1 MHKSIP
7 NCPNCGRPML
17 VTRLQ
22 CTSCETVI
30 QARYEPCRFC
40 RLPEES
46 VRFLGAFVKNRG
58 NLKEMERELGQSYWS
73 LRNRLNELI
82 LELGFEVTPGD
93 EDKTDPDLQRRAILE
108 QLKQGEIDAGTA
120 AVMLTQLKRSIRPAP
135 NEGSD
140 HNE

>member
-1 MHKSIP
+1 MHKVIP
-7 NCPNCGRPML
+7 NCPNCGRPMS

-82 LELGFEVTPGD
+82 IELGFEAAPGD
-93 EDKTDPDLQRRAILE
+93 DEKADPDLHRRAILE
-108 QLKQGEIDAGTA
+108 QLKRGEIDAATA
-120 AVMLTQLKRSIRPAP
+120 AWMLTQLKRSIRATSG
-135 NEGSD
+135 ERSD
-140 HNE
+140 DHE

>member
-1 MHKSIP
+1 MHKVIP
-7 NCPNCGRPML
+7 SCPNCGHAMS

-58 NLKEMERELGQSYWS
+58 NLKEMERELEQSYWS
-73 LRNRLNELI
+73 LRNRLNDLI
-82 LELGFEVTPGD
+82 VELGFEATPEVD
-93 EDKTDPDLQRRAILE
+93 ERADPDLQRKSILE
-108 QLKQGEIDAGTA
+108 QLKKGEIDAATA
-120 AVMLTQLKRSIRPAP
+120 AGMLSQFKRSVRPAH
-135 NEGSD
+135 NEGSAD
-140 HNE
+140 HG

>member
-1 MHKSIP
+1 MHKVIP
-7 NCPNCGRPML
+7 NCPNCSRPMS

-30 QARYEPCRFC
+30 QAHYEPCRFC

-82 LELGFEVTPGD
+82 MELGLEAAPEV
-93 EDKTDPDLQRRAILE
+93 EEKANPDLLRKGILE
-108 QLKQGEIDAGTA
+108 QLKQGEIDATTA
-120 AVMLTQLKRSIRPAP
+120 AVLLSQLKRTVRPESS
-135 NEGSD
+135 EGSD
-140 HNE
+140 KNG

>member
-1 MHKSIP
+1 MHKVIP
-7 NCPNCGRPML
+7 NCPNCGHPMS

-82 LELGFEVTPGD
+82 VELGFEAAPEV
-93 EDKTDPDLQRRAILE
+93 EEKADPDLQRKAILE
-108 QLKQGEIDAGTA
+108 QLKQGEIDAATA
-120 AVMLTQLKRSIRPAP
+120 AGLLTQIKRNVRTATS
-135 NEGSD
+135 EGRED
-140 HNE
+140 HE

>member
-1 MHKSIP
+1 MHKVIP
-7 NCPNCGRPML
+7 NCPNCGRPMS

-40 RLPEES
+40 RLPDES

-58 NLKEMERELGQSYWS
+58 NLKEMEREMGQSYWS

-82 LELGFEVTPGD
+82 VELGFEAAPD
-93 EDKTDPDLQRRAILE
+93 EEEKANPDLQRRAILE
-108 QLKQGEIDAGTA
+108 RLRQGEIDAATA
-120 AVMLTQLKRSIRPAP
+120 AGLLSQLKRSVRTTSS
-135 NEGSD
+135 EGRDD
-140 HNE
+140 HE

>member
-1 MHKSIP
+1 MHKVIP
-7 NCPNCGRPML
+7 SCPNCGRPMS

-82 LELGFEVTPGD
+82 VELGFEAVP
-93 EDKTDPDLQRRAILE
+93 EVEEKADPDQQRKTILE
-108 QLKQGEIDAGTA
+108 QLKQGEIDAATA
-120 AVMLTQLKRSIRPAP
+120 AGMLSQLKRSIRPTSG
-135 NEGSD
+135 ERSD
-140 HNE
+140 DHE